1 MQKIDSIAPAA
12 PNVCP
17 MLLLVAEILTLS
29 INLRSFYKSL
39 VIAIAS
45 AMSPTGVEVAWQ
57 LMWSRLIGCI
67 PSSPKA
73 CCMALR
79 NPSPDSSGFVKWYPS
94 ELSP

>member
-45 AMSPTGVEVAWQ
+45 AMSPTGVEVA
-57 LMWSRLIGCI
+57 
-67 PSSPKA
+67 
-73 CCMALR
+73 
-79 NPSPDSSGFVKWYPS
+79 
-94 ELSP
+94 